1 MIVNAAKHVYI
12 ELDHA
17 GPVQFLNMEAPGQV
31 NEQGKLPAR
40 GRGRS
45 RGRGVRVSGDGIRG
59 RGRRA
64 RRHYAV
70 PDEIRATIIDH
81 VINHGLTMAEEG
93 RQVQPNVPR
102 STVFSIIQ
110 TFRRENR
117 YVVSQ

>member
-31 NEQGKLPAR
+31 NEQGKLPP
-40 GRGRS
+40 
-45 RGRGVRVSGDGIRG
+45 RGRGVRVSGGGIGG

-64 RRHYAV
+64 QRHHAV

-81 VINHGLTMAEEG
+81 VINHGLTMAEAG
-93 RQVQPNVPR
+93 RRVQPNVPR
-102 STVFSIIQ
+102 STVSSIIQ

>member
-31 NEQGKLPAR
+31 NKQGKLPAR
-40 GRGRS
+40 GRR
-45 RGRGVRVSGDGIRG
+45 RGRRVRVSGGGIGG

-64 RRHYAV
+64 QRRHAV

-81 VINHGLTMAEEG
+81 VINQGHTMAEAG
-93 RQVQPNVPR
+93 HRVQPNVPS

-117 YVVSQ
+117 YLVSQ